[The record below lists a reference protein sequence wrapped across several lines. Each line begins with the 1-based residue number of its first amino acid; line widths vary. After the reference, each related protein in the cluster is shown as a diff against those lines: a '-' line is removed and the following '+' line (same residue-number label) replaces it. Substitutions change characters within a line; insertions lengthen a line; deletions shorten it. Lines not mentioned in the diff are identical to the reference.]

1 MLPEPGSVSAHLADA
16 ARRLQ
21 GGSESARLDAELM
34 LCHVLGCSRA
44 WLFAHALDPL
54 EPGPLREFQDLL
66 ARRVRGEP
74 VAHLLGRRGFWTLD
88 LAVDASTLIPRPETE
103 LLVEAALARI
113 GEDAR
118 VRVLDLG
125 TGTGAIALAIAS
137 ERPHAELVAVEHSAA
152 AIGLARR
159 NLEASGLR
167 NVALLQG
174 SWYQPLAGGRFSVIV
189 SNPPYIASGDPHL
202 DQGDVRFEPRSA
214 LVSGGDGLDDIR
226 VIVAG
231 AAAHLEPGGWLL
243 LEHGH
248 DQGEAVRGLMAVSGL
263 TGIGSSQDLAGHERV
278 SFGRLSP
285 SPRHS
290 GTA

>member
-1 MLPEPGSVSAHLADA
+1 MPTVPGSVSHHLADA
-16 ARRLQ
+16 ASRIDS
-21 GGSESARLDAELM
+21 GSDSARLDAELM

-44 WLFAHALDPL
+44 WLFAHAHDPL
-54 EPGPLREFQDLL
+54 QPGPLREFHELVT
-66 ARRVRGEP
+66 RRVRGEP

-103 LLVEAALARI
+103 LLVEAALERI

-118 VRVLDLG
+118 LRVLDLG

-137 ERPHAELVAVEHSAA
+137 ERPAAAIVAVEDSAA
-152 AIGLARR
+152 AVELVRR

-167 NVALLQG
+167 NVVLRPG
-174 SWYQPLAGGRFSVIV
+174 SWYEPVAGERFSVIV

-214 LVSGGDGLDDIR
+214 LVSGVDGLDDIR
-226 VIVAG
+226 KIVAG
-231 AAAHLEPGGWLL
+231 AAAHLEPGGWLM

-248 DQGEAVRGLMAVSGL
+248 DQGEAVRALMAAAGMDEV
-263 TGIGSSQDLAGHERV
+263 GSRQDLAGHERI